1 MTTTAVPKNPAIP
14 KAMIQSGLRR
24 SLTTGV
30 VGESVELA
38 GRWSADSGFMVTRL
52 PYATGKHD
60 RCRREEQDD
69 QERLRLD
76 VTEAGRHFSG
86 NTRASS
92 PAASSRKTSA
102 GRRRVLRDEPL
113 SF

>member
-1 MTTTAVPKNPAIP
+1 MTTTAVPKKPAIP

-30 VGESVELA
+30 VGESVELDGA
-38 GRWSADSGFMVTRL
+38 WSACIEFIVLLS
-52 PYATGKHD
+52 
-60 RCRREEQDD
+60 
-69 QERLRLD
+69 
-76 VTEAGRHFSG
+76 
-86 NTRASS
+86 
-92 PAASSRKTSA
+92 SA